1 MNGSRITSLSKS
13 RFMSGLQCHKRLYL
27 ELYEPGHAEEG
38 DDRTQS
44 LKDEGQKVGALARN
58 RYPGGRLIEHDHLHY
73 SDAERAT
80 QSALADRAIPS
91 VYEGAFSFDRVA
103 VRADI
108 LTKTRDSRLDLFEVK
123 STLDVKDEHEWDV
136 AVQFYV
142 LEGVGVPVRRA
153 ELMRLN
159 REYIYPGG
167 DYDLKQL
174 FTSTEMTEAAR
185 GKRRDLIDALKAMR
199 EVLAAKAPPAI
210 PTGPQCEEPYHCP
223 FCEHCHQGAPEHSI
237 EDLPRLGARLRG
249 QLASMGILDIRKVP
263 TSLGGLSAMQARV
276 VQAVRSGR
284 RFHDPAITKRLAEV
298 EFPVHFV
305 DFETY
310 SPALPLYPGTRPYTM
325 IPFQWSDHILNAD
338 GDLVHREFLHTDR
351 NDPRPQ
357 FIQRLL
363 EAVGRKGSI
372 IVYSSFESTRLKELA
387 EIFPKFAPDLN
398 RVRER
403 IVDLLPLIREH
414 VYDPEFHGSFSMKS
428 VLPAL
433 IPALGYDDLEIAEGN
448 AASVAYAEIQEPET
462 PPEKVAKLRA
472 DLLAYCKRDTQAMLE
487 IFRLLR

>member
-1 MNGSRITSLSKS
+1 MTRNRIPGLSKS

-27 ELYEPGHAEEG
+27 ELYEPALAEQG

-44 LKDEGQKVGALARN
+44 LIDQGQKVGALARN
-58 RYPGGRLIEHDHLHY
+58 RYPGGRLIEHDYLHH
-73 SDAERAT
+73 SDAELTTR
-80 QSALADRAIPS
+80 SALSDRAIPA

-108 LTKTRDSRLDLFEVK
+108 LTKTRDSRVDLFEVK
-123 STLDVKDEHEWDV
+123 SGLDVKDEHQWDV
-136 AVQFYV
+136 AVQLYV
-142 LEGVGVPVRRA
+142 LEGAGVPVRQA
-153 ELMRLN
+153 LLTHLN

-174 FTSTEMTEAAR
+174 FTSTDIGEAAR
-185 GKRRDLIDALKAMR
+185 GKRGDLIDALRVMR

-210 PTGPQCEEPYHCP
+210 ATGPQCEKPYHCP
-223 FCEHCHQGAPEHSI
+223 FSEHCHQGAPEHSI
-237 EDLPRLGARLRG
+237 EDLPRLGARLRE
-249 QLASMGILDIRKVP
+249 QLVSMGILDIRKVP
-263 TSLGGLSAMQARV
+263 TSLGGLSAIQARV
-276 VQAVRSGR
+276 VQAVKSGR
-284 RFHDPAITKRLAEV
+284 QFHDSAISRKLAEAK
-298 EFPVHFV
+298 FPVHFV

-310 SPALPLYPGTRPYTM
+310 MPALPLYPGTHPYTM
-325 IPFQWSDHILNAD
+325 IPFQWSDHILNAN
-338 GDLVHREFLHTDR
+338 GGLVHCEFLHTDR

-357 FIQRLL
+357 FIKSLL

-387 EIFPKFAPDLN
+387 EIFPKYAPDLN

-403 IVDLLPLIREH
+403 IVDLLPMIREH

-462 PPEKVAKLRA
+462 PPERVAKLRA